1 MLPKWHPICVRT
13 GRITPQV
20 THTTKD
26 RKMFCGKLLDS
37 GQLNSLFGLFLVMPL
52 GMQGFSTWLP
62 GFFATVAGIGVFPA
76 SCWKRCFPTCQV
88 RVVRFYVSLPLL
100 LLFFFLFSSSS
111 SWSSSSSSSPT
122 AMIEARCF
130 LPDLNRDD
138 VSSVFLAGP
147 QPRSCELS
155 VPCRTSALRPG
166 PQPRWCELSVLCP
179 TWRAHVLSQQ
189 GQNERARKVSTCR
202 PDAFSRGVF
211 QSSIFF
217 CELWLMNFSW
227 GTKDSKLFPWLF
239 CSKNVPQN
247 FPSDFCVE
255 NYFLQLS
262 LSCRKK

>member
-52 GMQGFSTWLP
+52 GMQGFSAWLP

-211 QSSIFF
+211 QSSKFF
-217 CELWLMNFSW
+217 LRIVTDELFMRHQRFKAFSL
-227 GTKDSKLFPWLF
+227 TFLLKKCSPKFSFRFLCRKLFPTA
-239 CSKNVPQN
+239 
-247 FPSDFCVE
+247 
-255 NYFLQLS
+255 FLEL
-262 LSCRKK
+262 